1 MSDNNAQ
8 MTLSAVLELKD
19 RLTAKIKSV
28 NKSLDGVKQATER
41 VDLGLNTVKKDMGS
55 VGQSASTMAK
65 DLDKTKIALN
75 GVKGSYMA
83 MVGLKDNA
91 TTKAKGIETTLK
103 GIGGKVYKAT
113 VNFRQNGAEK
123 LAGLKNSM
131 SNMASGMMMGLPLQ
145 VAGMAGLGYGVMDTI
160 NTYKNFEKQMAT
172 VKAIATSGMGV
183 NEANAAM
190 ERMTAKAREMG
201 AVTQFSAEQ
210 VGKAFEYMAM
220 AGWKEQQM
228 MAGIKPVLDLALA
241 AGEDLGTVS
250 DIVTDSMTALKID
263 TRGANANANIKGF
276 TDILAATATNSNT
289 TVGMMGEAF
298 KYAAAPAGLFAS
310 AYGSDEVGVAKDV
323 ALALGLMADSGIKAS
338 MAGTALR
345 STLTRMTADTI
356 PTANA
361 MKMLGIN
368 IMQMGA
374 DGTQQLKPLRAI
386 FDDLRKKFK
395 EGVSAEELVNYA
407 ETLSGTKTRNKEAM
421 ITFAKQLAAQG
432 GKMNDKDKAKFAKMF
447 AGEEAL
453 SGWLAIITASDEDYQ
468 KKIAAIDNS
477 RGAADEMSK
486 KRADTLAGDLEI
498 LKSAWHDFQIELMSG
513 KGASGLRDFV
523 QGLSKDVNQFKT
535 SLKDGFD
542 IGDIGSLALNVLKQL
557 KDKFLELDGVGSILA
572 GGALVFGLTKIY
584 GLAKKAYDGVK
595 TLAGNV
601 KGGGALTTAKGPVAE
616 TVGTMTVNATTVYV
630 NGKTVAGAGAPAG
643 GNTTVAGGGGSRG
656 GSAGGGAGGG
666 ARARLGGALAGA
678 GIMAAFSAFD
688 IFSTQKENAELLAE
702 AAGGLNEAA
711 DNLKTLK
718 EAGAS
723 AGEIAAAETKLAEMK
738 AYQTDVQTQADI
750 RMDESVG
757 GAVGGVIGAGIGTAL
772 MGPVGGAIGAFIG
785 EEIGRKAGDAFHN
798 MASGDAEQVAKW
810 TQPDKSLD
818 DMDRAALGEDLEY
831 PITITAPDSEDIQNA
846 IQSAVDG
853 VGTVDFTAFDENAG
867 IGLKA
872 LWTDVAANAQEAG
885 ATIREDSQITSES
898 VLADAAATE
907 SYFESSVY
915 DPLQSGALETADGM
929 TVDFTNSATE
939 TQGAWAGVR
948 SFFESLWTDLKAGAA
963 SCAASMAQTMANAA
977 ANLRANGHT
986 TLAAAADWAG
996 NNLAWLSGTTYKKK
1010 GLATGTSW
1018 AEGGFT
1024 EINEHG
1030 GEIVDLP
1037 TGARVY
1043 PHATTMK
1050 MLKEQMD
1057 KGLPDISVDAIPNMM
1072 GMDKIPPMQADILP
1086 RMAKTLPAI
1095 TAQADITPHMAGV
1108 LPELKANVLPQMAS
1122 ALPAMSFDAVPVMAN
1137 ELPPMQAD
1145 VFPKMASALPQM
1157 QVEAVASMANELPA
1171 MQMEASANSLETMT
1185 NDSAGGFMAD
1195 AKLPT
1200 QSPDLFGDII
1210 GRLKELIPAAQQESK
1225 TGGNVT
1231 ITGNTFEVR
1240 EEADIDKIAY
1250 KLCQLIEGAQVN
1262 YNYV

>member
-83 MVGLKDNA
+83 TVGLKDNA

-103 GIGGKVYKAT
+103 GIGGKVYTAT
-113 VNFRQNGAEK
+113 VNIRQNGAEK

-643 GNTTVAGGGGSRG
+643 GNTTVAGGGGSRA

-711 DNLKTLK
+711 DNLKALK
-718 EAGAS
+718 ETGAS

-939 TQGAWAGVR
+939 TQGAWAGVQ
-948 SFFESLWTDLKAGAA
+948 SFFSGLFASLKAEAA
-963 SCAASMAQTMANAA
+963 ECASNMAQSMANAA

-986 TLAAAADWAG
+986 TLAGAADWVG
-996 NNLAWLSGTTYKKK
+996 NNLAWLGGTDYPHH
-1010 GLATGTSW
+1010 ASGTSW
-1018 AEGGFT
+1018 TEGGFT

-1072 GMDKIPPMQADILP
+1072 GIGKIPPMQADILP
-1086 RMAKTLPAI
+1086 R
-1095 TAQADITPHMAGV
+1095 
-1108 LPELKANVLPQMAS
+1108 MAS

>member
-83 MVGLKDNA
+83 TVGLKDNA

-103 GIGGKVYKAT
+103 GIGGKVYTAT
-113 VNFRQNGAEK
+113 VNIRQNGAEK

-183 NEANAAM
+183 NEANATM

-374 DGTQQLKPLRAI
+374 DGTQQLKPLRVI

-630 NGKTVAGAGAPAG
+630 NGKTVAGAPAG
-643 GNTTVAGGGGSRG
+643 GNTTVAGGGSRG
-656 GSAGGGAGGG
+656 GSAGGGASGG

-678 GIMAAFSAFD
+678 GITAAFSAFD

-702 AAGGLNEAA
+702 AAGGLNEAT
-711 DNLKTLK
+711 DNLKALK

-723 AGEIAAAETKLAEMK
+723 ADEIAAAETKLAEMK

-810 TQPDKSLD
+810 TQPDKALD

-831 PITITAPDSEDIQNA
+831 PITITAPDSEDIQSA
-846 IQSAVDG
+846 IQNAVDG

-939 TQGAWAGVR
+939 TQGAWAGVQ
-948 SFFESLWTDLKAGAA
+948 SFFSGLFAGLKAEAA
-963 SCAASMAQTMANAA
+963 ECARNMAQSMANAA

-986 TLAAAADWAG
+986 TLAGAADWVG
-996 NNLAWLSGTTYKKK
+996 NNLAWLGGTTYKKK

-1037 TGARVY
+1037 TGSRVY

-1050 MLKEQMD
+1050 MLN
-1057 KGLPDISVDAIPNMM
+1057 DAITSGDGGN
-1072 GMDKIPPMQADILP
+1072 
-1086 RMAKTLPAI
+1086 TT
-1095 TAQADITPHMAGV
+1095 TA
-1108 LPELKANVLPQMAS
+1108 
-1122 ALPAMSFDAVPVMAN
+1122 
-1137 ELPPMQAD
+1137 
-1145 VFPKMASALPQM
+1145 
-1157 QVEAVASMANELPA
+1157 
-1171 MQMEASANSLETMT
+1171 
-1185 NDSAGGFMAD
+1185 
-1195 AKLPT
+1195 
-1200 QSPDLFGDII
+1200 
-1210 GRLKELIPAAQQESK
+1210 
-1225 TGGNVT
+1225 NVT
-1231 ITGNTFEVR
+1231 ITGNTFTVR

-1250 KLCQLIEGAQVN
+1250 RLQQLIAGAQAN
-1262 YNYV
+1262 YNTI

>member
-83 MVGLKDNA
+83 TVGLKDNA

-103 GIGGKVYKAT
+103 GIGGKVYTAT
-113 VNFRQNGAEK
+113 VNIRQNGAEK

-172 VKAIATSGMGV
+172 VKAIATSGMGI

-711 DNLKTLK
+711 DNLKALK

-723 AGEIAAAETKLAEMK
+723 AGEIAAAENKLAEMK

-885 ATIREDSQITSES
+885 ATVREDSQITSES

-929 TVDFTNSATE
+929 TVDFTNSANE

-948 SFFESLWTDLKAGAA
+948 SFFSGLFAGLKAEAA
-963 SCAASMAQTMANAA
+963 ECASNMAQSMANAA

-986 TLAAAADWAG
+986 TLAGAADWVG
-996 NNLAWLSGTTYKKK
+996 NNLAWLGGTDYPHH
-1010 GLATGTSW
+1010 ASGTSW
-1018 AEGGFT
+1018 TEGGFT

-1072 GMDKIPPMQADILP
+1072 GIGKIPPMQADILP

-1095 TAQADITPHMAGV
+1095 TTQ
-1108 LPELKANVLPQMAS
+1108 ANVLPQMAS

-1145 VFPKMASALPQM
+1145 VFPQMASALPQM

>member
-83 MVGLKDNA
+83 TVGLKDNA

-103 GIGGKVYKAT
+103 GIGGKVYTAT
-113 VNFRQNGAEK
+113 VNIRQNGAEK

-498 LKSAWHDFQIELMSG
+498 LKSAWQDFQIELMSG

-523 QGLSKDVNQFKT
+523 QGLSKNVNQFKT

-595 TLAGNV
+595 ILAGNV

-630 NGKTVAGAGAPAG
+630 NGKVTKGGKGKQGGKDNGNNTVITDSAKDGAKTGRWAKFGGAAKAG
-643 GNTTVAGGGGSRG
+643 G
-656 GSAGGGAGGG
+656 
-666 ARARLGGALAGA
+666 LAL
-678 GIMAAFSAFD
+678 AFSALD
-688 IFSTQKENAELLAE
+688 IYATSSMVSERQEEAAERLKAATDSFKNLASDADISTRNEALKELLDSQRYQRDVDHLNRAAMYE
-702 AAGGLNEAA
+702 TYGGAAGA
-711 DNLKTLK
+711 
-718 EAGAS
+718 
-723 AGEIAAAETKLAEMK
+723 
-738 AYQTDVQTQADI
+738 
-750 RMDESVG
+750 
-757 GAVGGVIGAGIGTAL
+757 
-772 MGPVGGAIGAFIG
+772 AIGAAIG
-785 EEIGRKAGDAFHN
+785 SFAGPFGTIAGGIIGDILGRKVGDALSGTKNQMDGYNENSSFAKDVIRQINGQEKAKPAYFDQSGKTMDYTFGISNAQNAEKQAHADTFGINTDISQTYQLHVGYDQWETATQAIKDKQEEIKTSVDDTNTYMIQAFADGEQGVVN
-798 MASGDAEQVAKW
+798 AWSGTPGAFQEGVYSPLQIGADDVTAS
-810 TQPDKSLD
+810 
-818 DMDRAALGEDLEY
+818 
-831 PITITAPDSEDIQNA
+831 ITTDFSQSSEDVRSAWGGIPAYFNFIFGGIKNA
-846 IQSAVDG
+846 AASCAR
-853 VGTVDFTAFDENAG
+853 F
-867 IGLKA
+867 
-872 LWTDVAANAQEAG
+872 VA
-885 ATIREDSQITSES
+885 DCM
-898 VLADAAATE
+898 ADAAA
-907 SYFESSVY
+907 S
-915 DPLQSGALETADGM
+915 L
-929 TVDFTNSATE
+929 
-939 TQGAWAGVR
+939 R
-948 SFFESLWTDLKAGAA
+948 S
-963 SCAASMAQTMANAA
+963 
-977 ANLRANGHT
+977 NGHT

-996 NNLAWLSGTTYKKK
+996 NNLAWLGGTTYKKK

-1057 KGLPDISVDAIPNMM
+1057 KGLPDISVDAIPKMM
-1072 GMDKIPPMQADILP
+1072 GMGKI
-1086 RMAKTLPAI
+1086 
-1095 TAQADITPHMAGV
+1095 
-1108 LPELKANVLPQMAS
+1108 
-1122 ALPAMSFDAVPVMAN
+1122 
-1137 ELPPMQAD
+1137 PPMQAD
-1145 VFPKMASALPQM
+1145 VFPKMASVLPQM
-1157 QVEAVASMANELPA
+1157 QVEAVASMANELPP

-1200 QSPDLFGDII
+1200 QSSDLFGEII
-1210 GRLKELIPAAQQESK
+1210 GRLKELIPATQQESK

>member
-83 MVGLKDNA
+83 TVGLKDNA

-103 GIGGKVYKAT
+103 GIGGKVYTAT
-113 VNFRQNGAEK
+113 VNIRQNGAEK
-123 LAGLKNSM
+123 LAGLKNSI

-523 QGLSKDVNQFKT
+523 QGLSKDVTQFKT

-630 NGKTVAGAGAPAG
+630 NGKTVAGAPAG
-643 GNTTVAGGGGSRG
+643 GNTTVAGGGSRG
-656 GSAGGGAGGG
+656 GSAGGGASGG

-702 AAGGLNEAA
+702 AAGGLNEAT
-711 DNLKTLK
+711 DNLKALK

-723 AGEIAAAETKLAEMK
+723 ADEIAAAETKLAEMK
-738 AYQTDVQTQADI
+738 AYQTDVQTQTDI

-810 TQPDKSLD
+810 TQPDKALD

-939 TQGAWAGVR
+939 TQGAWGGVR
-948 SFFESLWTDLKAGAA
+948 SFFSGLFADLKAEAA
-963 SCAASMAQTMANAA
+963 ECARNMAQSMANAA

-986 TLAAAADWAG
+986 TLAGAADWVG
-996 NNLAWLSGTTYKKK
+996 NNLAWLGGTTYKKK

-1072 GMDKIPPMQADILP
+1072 GISKIPPMQADILP
-1086 RMAKTLPAI
+1086 RMTKTLPAI
-1095 TAQADITPHMAGV
+1095 TTQ
-1108 LPELKANVLPQMAS
+1108 ANV
-1122 ALPAMSFDAVPVMAN
+1122 
-1137 ELPPMQAD
+1137 
-1145 VFPKMASALPQM
+1145 LPQM
-1157 QVEAVASMANELPA
+1157 QVEAVASMANELPT
-1171 MQMEASANSLETMT
+1171 MQMEASANSLETI

-1200 QSPDLFGDII
+1200 QSPDLFGEII
-1210 GRLKELIPAAQQESK
+1210 GRLKELIPAQQKENSA
-1225 TGGNVT
+1225 GGNVT

-1250 KLCQLIEGAQVN
+1250 KLYQMIRMAQNN
-1262 YNYV
+1262 YNYT

>member
-83 MVGLKDNA
+83 TVGLKDNA

-103 GIGGKVYKAT
+103 GIGGKVYTAT
-113 VNFRQNGAEK
+113 VNIRQNGAEK
-123 LAGLKNSM
+123 LAGLKNSI

-201 AVTQFSAEQ
+201 AATQFSAEQ

-263 TRGANANANIKGF
+263 TRGANADANIKGF

-523 QGLSKDVNQFKT
+523 QGLSKDVTQFKT

-595 TLAGNV
+595 TLADNV

-630 NGKTVAGAGAPAG
+630 NGKTVAGAPAG
-643 GNTTVAGGGGSRG
+643 GNTTVAGGGSRG
-656 GSAGGGAGGG
+656 GSAGGGASGG

-702 AAGGLNEAA
+702 AAGGLNEAT
-711 DNLKTLK
+711 DNLKALK

-723 AGEIAAAETKLAEMK
+723 ADEIAAAETKLAEMK

-810 TQPDKSLD
+810 TQPDKALD

-939 TQGAWAGVR
+939 TQGAWGGVR
-948 SFFESLWTDLKAGAA
+948 SFFSGLFADLKAEAA
-963 SCAASMAQTMANAA
+963 ECARNMAQSMANAA

-986 TLAAAADWAG
+986 TLAGAADWVG
-996 NNLAWLSGTTYKKK
+996 NNLAWLGGTTYKKK

-1072 GMDKIPPMQADILP
+1072 GISKIPPMQADILP
-1086 RMAKTLPAI
+1086 RMTKTLPAI
-1095 TAQADITPHMAGV
+1095 TTQ
-1108 LPELKANVLPQMAS
+1108 ANV
-1122 ALPAMSFDAVPVMAN
+1122 
-1137 ELPPMQAD
+1137 
-1145 VFPKMASALPQM
+1145 LPQM
-1157 QVEAVASMANELPA
+1157 QVEAVASMANELPT
-1171 MQMEASANSLETMT
+1171 MQMEASANSLETI

-1200 QSPDLFGDII
+1200 QSPDLFGEII
-1210 GRLKELIPAAQQESK
+1210 GRLKELIPAQQKENSA
-1225 TGGNVT
+1225 GGNVT

-1250 KLCQLIEGAQVN
+1250 KLYQMIRMAQNN
-1262 YNYV
+1262 YNYT

>member
-83 MVGLKDNA
+83 TVGLKDNA

-103 GIGGKVYKAT
+103 GIGGKVYTAT
-113 VNFRQNGAEK
+113 VNIRQNGAEK

-498 LKSAWHDFQIELMSG
+498 LKSAWQDFQIELMSG

-523 QGLSKDVNQFKT
+523 QGLSKDVTQFKT

-601 KGGGALTTAKGPVAE
+601 KGGGALATAKGPVAE

-630 NGKTVAGAGAPAG
+630 NGKTVAGAPAG

-702 AAGGLNEAA
+702 AAGGLSEAT
-711 DNLKTLK
+711 DNLKALK

-723 AGEIAAAETKLAEMK
+723 ADEIAAAETKLAEMK

-772 MGPVGGAIGAFIG
+772 MGPVGGAVGAFIG

-810 TQPDKSLD
+810 TQPDKALD

-831 PITITAPDSEDIQNA
+831 PITITAPDSEDIQSA

-898 VLADAAATE
+898 VLADAADTE

-996 NNLAWLSGTTYKKK
+996 NNLAWLSGTTYEKK

-1072 GMDKIPPMQADILP
+1072 GVGKIPPMQADILP

-1108 LPELKANVLPQMAS
+1108 LPELKANVLPQMIN
-1122 ALPAMSFDAVPVMAN
+1122 ALPAMSFDAVPV
-1137 ELPPMQAD
+1137 
-1145 VFPKMASALPQM
+1145 
-1157 QVEAVASMANELPA
+1157 MANELPA

-1200 QSPDLFGDII
+1200 QSSDLFGEII
-1210 GRLKELIPAAQQESK
+1210 GRLKELIPATQQESK

>member
-83 MVGLKDNA
+83 TVGLKDNA

-103 GIGGKVYKAT
+103 GIGGKVYTAT
-113 VNFRQNGAEK
+113 VNIRQNGAEK

-584 GLAKKAYDGVK
+584 GLAKKAYDSVK

-601 KGGGALTTAKGPVAE
+601 RGGGALTTAKGPVAE

-656 GSAGGGAGGG
+656 GSAGGG

-723 AGEIAAAETKLAEMK
+723 ADEIAAAETRLAEMK

-757 GAVGGVIGAGIGTAL
+757 GAVGGVIGAGVGTAL

-810 TQPDKSLD
+810 TQPDKALD

-929 TVDFTNSATE
+929 TVDFTNSATA
-939 TQGAWAGVR
+939 TQGAWAGVQ
-948 SFFESLWTDLKAGAA
+948 SFFSGLFASLKAEAA
-963 SCAASMAQTMANAA
+963 ECASNMAQSMANAA

-986 TLAAAADWAG
+986 TLAGAADWVG
-996 NNLAWLSGTTYKKK
+996 NNLAWLGGTDYPHH
-1010 GLATGTSW
+1010 ASGTSW
-1018 AEGGFT
+1018 TEGGFT

-1037 TGARVY
+1037 TGSRVY
-1043 PHATTMK
+1043 PHATTQK
-1050 MLKEQMD
+1050 LIKE
-1057 KGLPDISVDAIPNMM
+1057 
-1072 GMDKIPPMQADILP
+1072 
-1086 RMAKTLPAI
+1086 
-1095 TAQADITPHMAGV
+1095 
-1108 LPELKANVLPQMAS
+1108 EL
-1122 ALPAMSFDAVPVMAN
+1122 
-1137 ELPPMQAD
+1137 
-1145 VFPKMASALPQM
+1145 
-1157 QVEAVASMANELPA
+1157 
-1171 MQMEASANSLETMT
+1171 
-1185 NDSAGGFMAD
+1185 AGGND
-1195 AKLPT
+1195 AG
-1200 QSPDLFGDII
+1200 GDKVANI
-1210 GRLKELIPAAQQESK
+1210 S
-1225 TGGNVT
+1225 
-1231 ITGNTFEVR
+1231 ITGNTFTVR

-1250 KLCQLIEGAQVN
+1250 KLYQLIEGAQVN
-1262 YNYV
+1262 YNPI

>member
-65 DLDKTKIALN
+65 DLDKTRIALN

-83 MVGLKDNA
+83 TVGLKDNA

-103 GIGGKVYKAT
+103 GIGGKVYTAT
-113 VNFRQNGAEK
+113 VNIRQNGAEK

-498 LKSAWHDFQIELMSG
+498 LKSAWQDFQIELMSG

-523 QGLSKDVNQFKT
+523 QGLSKDVTQFKT

-630 NGKTVAGAGAPAG
+630 NGKTVAG
-643 GNTTVAGGGGSRG
+643 GGGSRG

-702 AAGGLNEAA
+702 AAGGLNEAT
-711 DNLKTLK
+711 DNLKALK

-723 AGEIAAAETKLAEMK
+723 ADEIAAAETKLAEMK

-810 TQPDKSLD
+810 TQPDKALD

-831 PITITAPDSEDIQNA
+831 PITITAPDSEDIQSA
-846 IQSAVDG
+846 IQNAVDG

-872 LWTDVAANAQEAG
+872 LWTDVATNAQEAG

-929 TVDFTNSATE
+929 TVDFTNSAAA
-939 TQGAWAGVR
+939 TQGAWAGVQ
-948 SFFESLWTDLKAGAA
+948 SFFSGLFASLKAEAA
-963 SCAASMAQTMANAA
+963 ECARNMAQSMANAA

-986 TLAAAADWAG
+986 TLAGAADWVG
-996 NNLAWLSGTTYKKK
+996 NNLAWLGGTDYPHH
-1010 GLATGTSW
+1010 ASGTSW
-1018 AEGGFT
+1018 TEGGFT

-1057 KGLPDISVDAIPNMM
+1057 KGLPDISVDATPNMM
-1072 GMDKIPPMQADILP
+1072 GIGKIPPMQADILP
-1086 RMAKTLPAI
+1086 RMTKNLPAI
-1095 TAQADITPHMAGV
+1095 TTQ
-1108 LPELKANVLPQMAS
+1108 ANV
-1122 ALPAMSFDAVPVMAN
+1122 
-1137 ELPPMQAD
+1137 
-1145 VFPKMASALPQM
+1145 LPQM

-1171 MQMEASANSLETMT
+1171 MQMEASANSLETI

-1200 QSPDLFGDII
+1200 QSPDLFGEII
-1210 GRLKELIPAAQQESK
+1210 GRLKELIPAQQKENSA
-1225 TGGNVT
+1225 GGNVT

-1250 KLCQLIEGAQVN
+1250 KLYQMIRMAQNN
-1262 YNYV
+1262 YNYT

>member
-83 MVGLKDNA
+83 TVGLKDNA
-91 TTKAKGIETTLK
+91 TTKVKGIETTLK
-103 GIGGKVYKAT
+103 GIGGKVYTAT
-113 VNFRQNGAEK
+113 VNIRQNGAEK

-498 LKSAWHDFQIELMSG
+498 LKSAWDDFQIELMSG

-523 QGLSKDVNQFKT
+523 QGSSKDVNQFKT

-601 KGGGALTTAKGPVAE
+601 KGGGALATAKGPVAE

-630 NGKTVAGAGAPAG
+630 NGKTVTGAGAPAG

-711 DNLKTLK
+711 DNLKALK

-723 AGEIAAAETKLAEMK
+723 AGEIAAAENKLAEMK

-810 TQPDKSLD
+810 TQPDKALD

-948 SFFESLWTDLKAGAA
+948 SFFESLWADLKAGAA

-996 NNLAWLSGTTYKKK
+996 NNLAWLGGTDYPHH
-1010 GLATGTSW
+1010 ASGTSW
-1018 AEGGFT
+1018 TEGGFT

-1072 GMDKIPPMQADILP
+1072 GIGKIPPMQADILP

-1095 TAQADITPHMAGV
+1095 TTQ
-1108 LPELKANVLPQMAS
+1108 ANVLLQMAS